1 MRVTTF
7 VAAAVLV
14 LAVCASAANSKPRSY
29 AGTKIFDPPMHDKKS
44 VIKSPLPWEDA
55 KLMASLPTAFTWT
68 NVNGTDG
75 RRTNFV
81 TKDLNQHIPNY
92 CGSCWAHGAMSSLAD
107 RIKINRNAAWPDVN
121 LAIQVILNCGQE
133 VAGTCDGGSATGA
146 FQFAHD
152 TGVPLDTCQQYKAL
166 DDTCSAENTCRNC
179 LPKQFNPI
187 ISNCWALPEKTF
199 TRVFVEE
206 YAPIP
211 FTTAQE
217 TTQKIMAEI
226 FARGPVAAGIDAG
239 LILDYA
245 GGVIM
250 TQDPKQIDHIVSIVG
265 WGVENNVPY
274 WLVRNSWG
282 QYWGDKGWFK
292 IIRGV
297 NALGIEQGVSWATP
311 MPIDWNDYTPLHP
324 PTM

>member
-1 MRVTTF
+1 
-7 VAAAVLV
+7 VACFALV
-14 LAVCASAANSKPRSY
+14 AVCSVSASEQKSPFL
-29 AGTKIFDPPMHDKKS
+29 GTKIFDPAGHTKKQ
-44 VIKSPLPWEDA
+44 VIKTKLPYEDENV
-55 KLMASLPTAFTWT
+55 LSNLPESFSWT
-68 NVNGTDG
+68 NVNGV
-75 RRTNFV
+75 NYV

-107 RIKINRNAAWPDVN
+107 RIKIQRKAAWPDVN
-121 LAIQVILNCGQE
+121 LAIQVILNCGQN

-152 TGVPLDTCQQYKAL
+152 TGVPLDTCQQYKAI
-166 DDTCSAENTCRNC
+166 DDTCTAENICRNC

-187 ISNCWALPEKTF
+187 VNECWAMPNQTF
-199 TRVFVEE
+199 TRVFVDE
-206 YAPIP
+206 YAPIQ
-211 FTTAQE
+211 FTTAEE

-226 FARGPVAAGIDAG
+226 YARGPVAAGIDAG
-239 LILDYA
+239 YILDYS

-250 TQDPKQIDHIVSIVG
+250 TESPKQIDHIVSIVG

-292 IIRGV
+292 IIRGK

-311 MPIDWNDYTPLHP
+311 KDIEWIDYTPYEKNP
-324 PTM
+324 PVHQ